1 MSNLKVYRTI
11 YATFLINTIIIKLL
25 IIALIFIVLGSRF
38 SIIVYREIYASFFII
53 ETSFKSIRYPTMKNF
68 FSLSFVIHFF
78 S

>member
-25 IIALIFIVLGSRF
+25 IIALIFMVLRSRF
-38 SIIVYREIYASFFII
+38 PIIVYREIYVSFFIV
-53 ETSFKSIRYPTMKNF
+53 ETSSKSFFPTMKNF
-68 FSLSFVIHFF
+68 FSSSFVIHFF